1 MDWSKRLRPGSDGA
15 PPVSAGGAIACCSPV
30 LSSSAAAPPSV
41 VTFGGASIAVPAPS
55 VRQYS
60 VDTRASTP
68 LLSSAEATRIDSE
81 DADFLLSPS
90 ATPAVGA
97 PASVPQLGEPRLRS
111 SVSRVWTE
119 QGAVEE
125 ERAYELVHVCID
137 GRSIVVDMPVSPP
150 VPRRA
155 AHNFNQ
161 KPVLTVRA
169 LMEPGSVSGADFAPA
184 GGGLSADEVARWLLT
199 CKRLSTNRIG
209 DYLGRPDAGPV
220 LLALVAR
227 LDLRS
232 LPLDEALRFF
242 LSLFRLPGEAQQIA
256 RVIETFAARYAACH
270 AAGALSRADTVYVL
284 CYSLIMLN
292 VDAHSPR
299 IPEAAKMT
307 SDQFVSNNRGIDDG
321 ADLPRE
327 LLEQLYSSV
336 VAREVKIEQREFIES
351 SAQGWLLKHGGRG
364 GCCGVCCAWRTARRY
379 FILSNS
385 ALCCF
390 SAPDP
395 SSTEQEGLSV
405 SANRFSTTSTP
416 PTTRCPSAWF
426 RSRTLPPRRCGGLA
440 AGSGR
445 RAPFGSRPQGAA
457 SG

>member
-1 MDWSKRLRPGSDGA
+1 MRPGSDGA

-68 LLSSAEATRIDSE
+68 LLSAAEATRIDSE

-270 AAGALSRADTVYVL
+270 AAGALSRADTAR
-284 CYSLIMLN
+284 ST
-292 VDAHSPR
+292 APR
-299 IPEAAKMT
+299 PPQA
-307 SDQFVSNNRGIDDG
+307 
-321 ADLPRE
+321 
-327 LLEQLYSSV
+327 
-336 VAREVKIEQREFIES
+336 
-351 SAQGWLLKHGGRG
+351 
-364 GCCGVCCAWRTARRY
+364 ARR
-379 FILSNS
+379 
-385 ALCCF
+385 
-390 SAPDP
+390 
-395 SSTEQEGLSV
+395 
-405 SANRFSTTSTP
+405 R
-416 PTTRCPSAWF
+416 
-426 RSRTLPPRRCGGLA
+426 LPPITACRLRV
-440 AGSGR
+440 
-445 RAPFGSRPQGAA
+445 RPP
-457 SG
+457 